1 MIREDEI
8 RLVDQNGEHVGVITV
23 REALE
28 KAQAAHLDLVEV
40 SAKSKP
46 HVCRIMDYGHF
57 KYEQAKKVKEAKKKQ
72 KHIIVK
78 EIKLRPRID
87 EHDYEFKLDHAVKF
101 LEHGEKVRFILQ
113 FRGREMAHKELGR
126 KVMDRIIEDLDDM
139 ALVEQSPKQEGRFM
153 NMTLAPSLVKRKR
166 KERAASEESPRLP
179 AAGDDSLKAVLPE
192 DNEEDYQDGDF
203 SEEEDNEEEDL
214 DYGDVEDEISD
225 DGDSSDED
233 SPDYD

>member
-1 MIREDEI
+1 MNEMIREDEI
-8 RLVDQNGEHVGVITV
+8 RLVDQNGEHMGVISV

-46 HVCRIMDYGHF
+46 HVCRIMDFGHY

-72 KHIIVK
+72 KHIVVK

-87 EHDYEFKLDHAVKF
+87 EHDYDFKLNHAMKF
-101 LEHGEKVRFILQ
+101 LEHGDKVRFILQ

-153 NMTLAPSLVKRKR
+153 NMTLAPSLVKKKR
-166 KERAASEESPRLP
+166 KERAANEEL
-179 AAGDDSLKAVLPE
+179 AAAAEDQSIQTVVANEEDEDYSDGDFADEDDSDFEDAEDEFSEDDDASDKDLPE
-192 DNEEDYQDGDF
+192 DD
-203 SEEEDNEEEDL
+203 
-214 DYGDVEDEISD
+214 
-225 DGDSSDED
+225 
-233 SPDYD
+233 

>member
-8 RLVDQNGEHVGVITV
+8 RLVDQSGEHVGVITV

-46 HVCRIMDYGHF
+46 HVCRIMDFGHY

-72 KHIIVK
+72 KHIVVK

-87 EHDYEFKLDHAVKF
+87 EHDYEFKLDHAIKF
-101 LEHGEKVRFILQ
+101 LEHGDKVRFILQ

-126 KVMDRIIEDLDDM
+126 EVMDRIIEDLDDM

-153 NMTLAPSLVKRKR
+153 NMTLAPSLVKKKR
-166 KERAASEESPRLP
+166 KERAASEELSALQAAEDGSP
-179 AAGDDSLKAVLPE
+179 KAVLAE
-192 DNEEDYQDGDF
+192 DEEEDYPDGDF
-203 SEEEDNEEEDL
+203 AEDDDLEDE
-214 DYGDVEDEISD
+214 DVEDEISD
-225 DGDSSDED
+225 DDDSEDDNSSDED